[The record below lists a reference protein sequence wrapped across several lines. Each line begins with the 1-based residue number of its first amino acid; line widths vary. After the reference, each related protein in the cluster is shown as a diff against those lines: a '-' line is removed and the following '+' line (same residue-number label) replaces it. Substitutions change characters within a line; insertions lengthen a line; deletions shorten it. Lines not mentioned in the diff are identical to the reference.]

1 LTDTY
6 QILLSISIIIQI
18 ILFIAF
24 IFLVFKLT
32 GYLKKLIGKTE
43 ELKDDIGNFK
53 IRLEP
58 LIDDTLELVKK
69 LNAIS
74 GKVEENI
81 DTVKKVTDK
90 VKELTDD
97 IYDFKNKLQKKIE
110 PPINDTINFYNAII
124 KGVKVF
130 TDKLKSPKEKTPSDN
145 LLFDDKIDYDVEIK
159 EEYNDI
165 NKELNEVRKKLEEM
179 KKV

>member
-1 LTDTY
+1 MSDTY

-24 IFLVFKLT
+24 IVLIFSLSRYV
-32 GYLKKLIGKTE
+32 KKLIGKTD
-43 ELKDDIGNFK
+43 ELKDDVNNFK

-58 LIDDTLELVKK
+58 LIDDTLDLVKK
-69 LNAIS
+69 LNVIS

-81 DTVKKVTDK
+81 DTIKKATEK
-90 VKELTDD
+90 VKDLTED
-97 IYDFKNKLQKKIE
+97 IYDFKNNLQKKIE
-110 PPINDTINFYNAII
+110 PPINDTINFYNALIR
-124 KGVKVF
+124 GVKAF
-130 TDKLKSPKEKTPSDN
+130 TDRLKGQKEKQPSDN
-145 LLFDDKIDYDVEIK
+145 LLFDDKIDYDVEIR

-179 KKV
+179 KRV